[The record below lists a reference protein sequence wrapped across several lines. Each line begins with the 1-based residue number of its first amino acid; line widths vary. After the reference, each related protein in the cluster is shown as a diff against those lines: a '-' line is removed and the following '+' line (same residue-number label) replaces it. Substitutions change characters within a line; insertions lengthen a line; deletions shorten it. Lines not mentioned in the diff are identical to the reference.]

1 VVKLSRSRKGNGEPV
16 RSAIK
21 SPGALNALQRLAF
34 GALEDGDPKKA
45 LLWAKKAL
53 SQTLEGHLPYAECL
67 QLITFVSIRLG
78 RFVDAIA
85 SAEEARSIHLD
96 HGEIGGMA
104 ECDSLIAY
112 SLQRAG
118 RTREALDKLE
128 SSRVLY
134 LEAGD
139 DARAAECAA
148 VAKHWTQ
155 GRETGMVLSRVIL

>member
-1 VVKLSRSRKGNGEPV
+1 MVKVDRSRKGNSGPAK
-16 RSAIK
+16 SAVK

-34 GALEDGDPKKA
+34 DALEDGDPKKA

-53 SQTLEGHLPYAECL
+53 SQTLEGHLPHAGCL

-78 RFVDAIA
+78 RYVEATA
-85 SAEEARSIHLD
+85 SAKGARSIYLD
-96 HGEIGGMA
+96 HGEVAGLA

-112 SLQRAG
+112 GLQRAG
-118 RTREALDKLE
+118 RTQEALDKLE
-128 SSRVLY
+128 TSRVLY

-148 VAKHWTQ
+148 VAKHWAQ
-155 GRETGMVLSRVIL
+155 GRDTGMAISRVIL